1 MRGRDAMITPGPPA
15 DGRRALPLV
24 ERDLSAGAARHSRRE
39 EASMRGKRTKAKLR
53 AGQPVFKTVL
63 KFHAP
68 RFVVSGFGTSLR
80 LIVRGSHVSMG

>member
-1 MRGRDAMITPGPPA
+1 MRGRDALITPGPPA

-24 ERDLSAGAARHSRRE
+24 ERDLSAGAARRSRLE
-39 EASMRGKRTKAKLR
+39 ETGMRGKRTKAKLR

-68 RFVVSGFGTSLR
+68 RLVVGCFGTSL
-80 LIVRGSHVSMG
+80 